1 MSKPTLNAF
10 NRRWPVEEIPQ
21 LNVEVTYSSSKES
34 LEVVRADIERR
45 LTGIEGT
52 KVKIVE
58 VLRMEIPEPERT
70 EYRRLQDKKYKVA
83 KAS

>member
-1 MSKPTLNAF
+1 MSKPTLKAF
-10 NRRWPVEEIPQ
+10 NRTWPVEEIPQ
-21 LNVEVTYSSSKES
+21 LNVEIVYDSPKKS
-34 LEVVRADIERR
+34 LEVIRADVERR
-45 LTGIEGT
+45 LAGIKGA

-70 EYRRLQDKKYKVA
+70 EYRRLQDKKYKLA